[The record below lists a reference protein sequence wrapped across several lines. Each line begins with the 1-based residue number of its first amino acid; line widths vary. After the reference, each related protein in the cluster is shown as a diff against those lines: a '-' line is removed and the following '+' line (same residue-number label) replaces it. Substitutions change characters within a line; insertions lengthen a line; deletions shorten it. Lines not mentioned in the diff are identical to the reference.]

1 MLFFVV
7 SRILESGPG
16 QYGGRR
22 SRASMIFLASIHGS
36 LSVISLR
43 PRSKALSLMVM
54 TAGDGVSGVGGGA
67 DGSEDESPRTEIA
80 DPVLG
85 CARGTKTG
93 SGDLV
98 VEMPRMSSGTWDAS
112 PMPPMECNPATKT
125 PPPTDPLPLWVSG
138 DIPPWLPL

>member
-7 SRILESGPG
+7 SRILELRPG
-16 QYGGRR
+16 QYGGWR
-22 SRASMIFLASIHGS
+22 SWVSMIFLASIHES

-54 TAGDGVSGVGGGA
+54 MAGDGVGGVGGGA
-67 DGSEDESPRTEIA
+67 DGSEEESPRTKIA
-80 DPVLG
+80 DPVSG

-98 VEMPRMSSGTWDAS
+98 VEMLRMSSGTWDAS
-112 PMPPMECNPATKT
+112 PMPPMECNPTTKT
-125 PPPTDPLPLWVSG
+125 PPPTDLLPLWVSG